1 MIDQRFDTCHLL
13 RRLLLFKLLISM
25 SYLIIFVIFVIIGEF
40 LEIELIHAYL
50 QTLVLFYKK
59 IVIGL
64 TK

>member
-1 MIDQRFDTCHLL
+1 
-13 RRLLLFKLLISM
+13 M